1 MTWAFLFWHII
12 SINDHDIY
20 TKDLEVTLVPEL
32 KVLTCLVSVT
42 FVISEVLV
50 YLLNYDMWLLLLW
63 HIHFYKFLNFK
74 VWNFF
79 QPQSRQ
85 KSQRKARYFPVL
97 ERNIMCCTTYKRLS
111 KLHLKQIHSLDIFVD
126 RRRGWIWWRGIHR
139 WWYDKYHFENV
150 HFSGLDPTHV
160 LLF

>member
-1 MTWAFLFWHII
+1 MLYDVIVLKYFLTWAFSFWHII

-32 KVLTCLVSVT
+32 KVLTCLISVA

-50 YLLNYDMWLLLLW
+50 YLLNYDVWLLMLW

-79 QPQSRQ
+79 QPQGNS
-85 KSQRKARYFPVL
+85 KADEWV
-97 ERNIMCCTTYKRLS
+97 ETYTIQTSTDGVHWTDYDNDGHPKVSDNWGQEILNFCVF
-111 KLHLKQIHSLDIFVD
+111 LLLTVYQISHT
-126 RRRGWIWWRGIHR
+126 
-139 WWYDKYHFENV
+139 K
-150 HFSGLDPTHV
+150 
-160 LLF
+160 